1 MNDATIGGIILMCLF
16 LIIIGIPCVGITL
29 VGRQLIHKLSHF
41 PSKTPTIQTSVLF
54 KLVVIEIVGFTL
66 LLTFYHILAD
76 YGTET
81 DRITKESSL

>member
-1 MNDATIGGIILMCLF
+1 MSDAAVGGIILVCLF
-16 LIIIGIPCVGITL
+16 LVVIGIPCVGITI

-41 PSKTPTIQTSVLF
+41 PSKTPAIQMSILF

-76 YGTET
+76 YGSETE
-81 DRITKESSL
+81 RIMKESTL